1 MPEVLSNRPS
11 LQEILWNFSRFKD
24 EKQRLTLG
32 DNPHF
37 YSELPTSLEA
47 YTDGL
52 EIDPTDD
59 FRHADE
65 FYVLTDKPEPLY
77 IVTDWG
83 AQSFGNFWR
92 PQIAIIFKGFG
103 VSFFYFLP
111 VSDVLPDIHGRLRGE
126 SIVRASLRG
135 TYYGFCKRLPV
146 SAVPRTSRNRRLQPI
161 ITQGH
166 PWMSW
171 ELLIDYLAMNSSFD
185 FGLCVCSGQAMPLSL
200 IRSRVRCDVIQSLQ

>member
-24 EKQRLTLG
+24 ENQRLTLG

-47 YTDGL
+47 YMDSL
-52 EIDPTDD
+52 EIDPTDN
-59 FRHADE
+59 FGHADE

-92 PQIAIIFKGFG
+92 PHNAIIFKGFG
-103 VSFFYFLP
+103 FLFFISSLFLM
-111 VSDVLPDIHGRLRGE
+111 SCQTSMGDFGE
-126 SIVRASLRG
+126 RALS
-135 TYYGFCKRLPV
+135 
-146 SAVPRTSRNRRLQPI
+146 
-161 ITQGH
+161 GH
-166 PWMSW
+166 PSEAHTMGSVSGSRCRPFQ
-171 ELLIDYLAMNSSFD
+171 ELPGIADYSR
-185 FGLCVCSGQAMPLSL
+185 LSL
-200 IRSRVRCDVIQSLQ
+200 KDTHG

>member
-47 YTDGL
+47 YVDSL

-59 FRHADE
+59 FWHADE

-83 AQSFGNFWR
+83 AQTFGDFWR
-92 PQIAIIFKGFG
+92 PQNAIIFKGFG
-103 VSFFYFLP
+103 VLFLI
-111 VSDVLPDIHGRLRGE
+111 SLLFLMSCQTSTGDSGERASSGRLSEAHTMG
-126 SIVRASLRG
+126 S
-135 TYYGFCKRLPV
+135 V
-146 SAVPRTSRNRRLQPI
+146 SGCR
-161 ITQGH
+161 
-166 PWMSW
+166 
-171 ELLIDYLAMNSSFD
+171 
-185 FGLCVCSGQAMPLSL
+185 
-200 IRSRVRCDVIQSLQ
+200 